1 MVLNK
6 KYVFN
11 ILENAFVLLVSF
23 SMLSYGIGKIVQF
36 KGAYLDLSCKL
47 VSELTGQQLMWAFY
61 GYSYNFSL
69 LIVFFEII
77 GAILI
82 FYRKT
87 RLIGSIFTSFIL
99 CNIII
104 QDYIFDIIA
113 LKTAIF
119 YQVLLLIIMFFNKKK
134 LEEAFRSL
142 LIQTEFLFNRELLIK
157 CSLSIFIFFIM
168 KFLEVYF
175 L

>member
-69 LIVFFEII
+69 LIGFFEII

-104 QDYIFDIIA
+104 QDYIFQVAA
-113 LKTAIF
+113 LKTAVF
-119 YQVLLLIIMFFNKKK
+119 YKVLLLVIMLFNKKK
-134 LEEAFRSL
+134 MEKAIKNL
-142 LIQTEFLFNRELLIK
+142 LIKTKFLFNRKLLIK
-157 CSLSIFIFFIM
+157 CSLSILLFVIM

>member
-1 MVLNK
+1 
-6 KYVFN
+6 
-11 ILENAFVLLVSF
+11 
-23 SMLSYGIGKIVQF
+23 
-36 KGAYLDLSCKL
+36 
-47 VSELTGQQLMWAFY
+47 MWAFY

-69 LIVFFEII
+69 LIGFFEIL

-82 FYRKT
+82 FFRKT

-119 YQVLLLIIMFFNKKK
+119 YQFLLLIIMFFNKKK
-134 LEEAFRSL
+134 LEEAFKSL
-142 LIQTEFLFNRELLIK
+142 LIKTEFLFNRQLLIK
-157 CSLSIFIFFIM
+157 CFLSIFLFFIM

>member
-11 ILENAFVLLVSF
+11 ILENAFVLLVSS

-61 GYSYNFSL
+61 GYSYDFSL
-69 LIVFFEII
+69 LIGFFEII

-99 CNIII
+99 WNIII

-134 LEEAFRSL
+134 LEEAFKSL
-142 LIQTEFLFNRELLIK
+142 LIQTEFLFNRALLIK
-157 CSLSIFIFFIM
+157 CSLSTFIFFIM